1 MQQSNGETFAKLE
14 AVGLLSA
21 EEVTVA

>member
-1 MQQSNGETFAKLE
+1 MQKPNGETFAKLE

>member
-1 MQQSNGETFAKLE
+1 MQQSKGETFAKLE

>member
-1 MQQSNGETFAKLE
+1 MQQSNGETFATLE
-14 AVGLLSA
+14 ALGLIQA